1 MNGSGASPVPVAV
14 RPALAT
20 SPAAA
25 PDGDAAPL
33 LAIRDLVVAIGGPPL
48 LDVDILDVRRGEIV
62 GLVGESGAGKSLLQS
77 TILGILPAH
86 AQVSGSV
93 RFDGQELLGASER
106 SLRGI
111 RGRRIA
117 VVLQAARAA
126 LTPTLRAE
134 TWIDRALALHDVPRP
149 ERAARL
155 AHALEAVRLD
165 AALLRRYPHQLSGG
179 EAQRVSIALA
189 VALRADL
196 ILADEATSALDVTV
210 QAEVAELF
218 RELREH
224 EGTSFLLVSHDLAL
238 VAGLADRISILAEG
252 RIVER
257 GGPEVLQH
265 PSDPVTAALVRATPA
280 LPAAAAPS
288 PPGPPP
294 GRGPDRTGGA
304 A

>member
-1 MNGSGASPVPVAV
+1 MNALRPTPAPSSTAPGPIAGPATVADS
-14 RPALAT
+14 T
-20 SPAAA
+20 
-25 PDGDAAPL
+25 PL
-33 LAIRDLVVAIGGPPL
+33 LAIRDLVVTIGGPAL
-48 LDVDILDVRRGEIV
+48 LDVDALDVGRGEIV

-86 AQVSGSV
+86 ARVSGSV

-106 SLRGI
+106 ALRDI

-134 TWIDRALALHDVPRP
+134 TWIDRALALHDVTRP
-149 ERAARL
+149 ERATRL

-165 AALLRRYPHQLSGG
+165 PALLRRYPHELSGG

-218 RELREH
+218 RELRER

-238 VAGLADRISILAEG
+238 VAGLADRISIIAEG

-257 GGPEVLQH
+257 GGPEVLRH
-265 PSDPVTAALVRATPA
+265 PGDPVTAALVRATPA
-280 LPAAAAPS
+280 LPTAMPLPPEPPS
-288 PPGPPP
+288 VSGPMT
-294 GRGPDRTGGA
+294 TGGPA
-304 A
+304 